1 MKYYTKSAQ
10 YYKYFEDAKLIE
22 IDNENK
28 KLAIVLNG
36 KEEIIDIFDAGPYI
50 DYNPLENLIKDIKTQ
65 SYEENKDKSYG
76 VLQIKEDPNYL
87 DVNKIYKEIKNNK
100 KNRNKNQ
107 ENAQIRYKKI
117 KFNLNLNS
125 NGDSVEGENL
135 IIYDREEN
143 IKNENQKSFP
153 QMLSIFNE
161 NLKKNKKD
169 KEEIINGKSS
179 SKKYSNLSI
188 YKFQVYFLSLN
199 NSLKKIKLNIKKP
212 KIKHKLL
219 SVIALNN
226 DTVLGIKW
234 FCFDRVEDK
243 EKSKNLSENEKYIEK
258 SKLLLVVSQEGLIA
272 IFKLA
277 KYDPFCHIRV
287 NTTVPGLQSQPF
299 ANFKEI
305 YNLEASLKLFNPIID
320 FNLLDK
326 PLEDINQTEL
336 RLITLHINNTFT
348 FWVLV
353 KNKNNVKLVIQYNFQ
368 LSEFVCENFL
378 MDNQEDY
385 LICFNKIGIEIL
397 LIKGQYFPYPVIY
410 KYNYNGIIP
419 SLKEL
424 QDLIYSND
432 VIEEGEDEN
441 EDEIDRN
448 DISEEN
454 INEEEEEDEEE
465 EREKNFKGKNANK
478 NKYANKNKNKKYIK
492 KDEIKNKKSK
502 KSEKYKGKK
511 NKENKED
518 LSSSNSHINSNDKED
533 DDFYVEDHPN
543 FINKDENLFYEDDK
557 YLKFIQKPCFLSSQ
571 NKFLFVNYD
580 IKDKI
585 YYLYC
590 FDISQLNKVEESQD
604 FLKICIN
611 EFDDNLITKLYSS
624 KEKIYFSESPFYYFN
639 PIKEI
644 SFDHNQFSS
653 LEKRKILISEKQFD
667 IETIIHNLYQGLFIR
682 EGNNIMIIKINILDE
697 PDLDIITK
705 DISLSKFIFY
715 EQPTK
720 ENLKS
725 NNLAKWT
732 INNTLIINSVDNLLN
747 IIKFTK
753 EYNILG
759 VALSKKK
766 IFEIIKSYTK

>member
-50 DYNPLENLIKDIKTQ
+50 DYNPLENLIKDFKTQ

-243 EKSKNLSENEKYIEK
+243 EKSKNLSENEKYLEK

>member
-117 KFNLNLNS
+117 KLNLNLNS

-243 EKSKNLSENEKYIEK
+243 EKSKNLSENEKYLEK

>member
-50 DYNPLENLIKDIKTQ
+50 DYNPLENLIKDFKTQ

-644 SFDHNQFSS
+644 SFDKNQLSS

-667 IETIIHNLYQGLFIR
+667 TETIIHNLYQGLFIR

>member
-234 FCFDRVEDK
+234 FCFDRIEDK
-243 EKSKNLSENEKYIEK
+243 EKSKNLSENEKYLEK

>member
-243 EKSKNLSENEKYIEK
+243 EKSKNLSENEKYLEK

-518 LSSSNSHINSNDKED
+518 LSSSNIHINSNDKED

>member
-50 DYNPLENLIKDIKTQ
+50 DYNPLENLIKDFKTQ

>member
-169 KEEIINGKSS
+169 KEEIINGKTS

-639 PIKEI
+639 PIKDI

>member
-50 DYNPLENLIKDIKTQ
+50 DYNPLENLIKDFKTQ

-169 KEEIINGKSS
+169 KEEIINGKTS

-243 EKSKNLSENEKYIEK
+243 EKSKNLSENEKYLEK

-410 KYNYNGIIP
+410 KYNYKRKIP

-465 EREKNFKGKNANK
+465 EREKNFKGKN
-478 NKYANKNKNKKYIK
+478 ANKNKNKKYIK

>member
-169 KEEIINGKSS
+169 KEEIINGKTS

>member
-478 NKYANKNKNKKYIK
+478 NKYANKNKNRKYIK

-624 KEKIYFSESPFYYFN
+624 KEKIH

>member
-465 EREKNFKGKNANK
+465 EREKLQR
-478 NKYANKNKNKKYIK
+478 KKCK
-492 KDEIKNKKSK
+492 
-502 KSEKYKGKK
+502 
-511 NKENKED
+511 
-518 LSSSNSHINSNDKED
+518 
-533 DDFYVEDHPN
+533 
-543 FINKDENLFYEDDK
+543 
-557 YLKFIQKPCFLSSQ
+557 
-571 NKFLFVNYD
+571 
-580 IKDKI
+580 
-585 YYLYC
+585 
-590 FDISQLNKVEESQD
+590 
-604 FLKICIN
+604 
-611 EFDDNLITKLYSS
+611 
-624 KEKIYFSESPFYYFN
+624 
-639 PIKEI
+639 
-644 SFDHNQFSS
+644 
-653 LEKRKILISEKQFD
+653 
-667 IETIIHNLYQGLFIR
+667 
-682 EGNNIMIIKINILDE
+682 
-697 PDLDIITK
+697 
-705 DISLSKFIFY
+705 
-715 EQPTK
+715 
-720 ENLKS
+720 
-725 NNLAKWT
+725 
-732 INNTLIINSVDNLLN
+732 
-747 IIKFTK
+747 
-753 EYNILG
+753 
-759 VALSKKK
+759 
-766 IFEIIKSYTK
+766 

>member
-243 EKSKNLSENEKYIEK
+243 EKSKNLSENEKYLEK

>member
-243 EKSKNLSENEKYIEK
+243 EKSKNLSENEKYLEK

-639 PIKEI
+639 PIKDI

>member
-169 KEEIINGKSS
+169 KEEIINGKTS

-243 EKSKNLSENEKYIEK
+243 EKSKNLSENEKYLEK

>member
-50 DYNPLENLIKDIKTQ
+50 DYNPLENLIKNIKTH
-65 SYEENKDKSYG
+65 SFEENKDKSYG

-87 DVNKIYKEIKNNK
+87 DYNIIYNKITNNK
-100 KNRNKNQ
+100 QNINKDQ
-107 ENAQIRYKKI
+107 ETYQINHKKI

-125 NGDSVEGENL
+125 NNNSVEGQNL
-135 IIYDREEN
+135 IIYGKEEN
-143 IKNENQKSFP
+143 KIKENQKSLP
-153 QMLSIFNE
+153 QMFSMINE
-161 NLKKNKKD
+161 NYEKNKKD
-169 KEEIINGKSS
+169 KDKGKEEIINGIKT
-179 SKKYSNLSI
+179 YTDLSI
-188 YKFQVYFLSLN
+188 YKFQIYFLSFN

-234 FCFDRVEDK
+234 FCFERIEDK
-243 EKSKNLSENEKYIEK
+243 EKFKNLSENEKYVEK
-258 SKLLLVVSQEGLIA
+258 SKLLLVVSQEGLVA
-272 IFKLA
+272 VFKLV

-287 NTTVPGLQSQPF
+287 NTTVPGLQAQPF
-299 ANFKEI
+299 SNFKEI
-305 YNLEASLKLFNPIID
+305 YNLEASLKLYNPIID

-326 PLEDINQTEL
+326 PLDDITQTEL

-348 FWVLV
+348 FWALV
-353 KNKNNVKLVIQYNFQ
+353 KNKDSVKLVIQYNFQ
-368 LSEFVCENFL
+368 LSDFVCENFL
-378 MDNQEDY
+378 MDNQEDF

-397 LIKGQYFPYPVIY
+397 LTKGQYFPYPIIY
-410 KYNYNGIIP
+410 KYNYNGRIP
-419 SLKEL
+419 SLEKL

-432 VIEEGEDEN
+432 VIEDEDEDKDK
-441 EDEIDRN
+441 DEIEIN

-454 INEEEEEDEEE
+454 INEEEEKDDEE
-465 EREKNFKGKNANK
+465 EREKNFKGKYAKNNK
-478 NKYANKNKNKKYIK
+478 KKIKNKKNK
-492 KDEIKNKKSK
+492 KKEEIKNKKYK
-502 KSEKYKGKK
+502 KNGKYKGKK
-511 NKENKED
+511 NKEYKED
-518 LSSSNSHINSNDKED
+518 LSSTNSYEEEEEED

-543 FINKDENLFYEDDK
+543 FINKDVNLFYEDDK

-580 IKDKI
+580 IESKK
-585 YYLYC
+585 YHLYC
-590 FDISQLNKVEESQD
+590 FDFSQLYKVEESQD
-604 FLKICIN
+604 FLRHCLN
-611 EFDDNLITKLYSS
+611 HLEDNLITKLYSS

-644 SFDHNQFSS
+644 SFDQNQLSS

-682 EGNNIMIIKINILDE
+682 EGNNIIITKINVQDK
-697 PDLDIITK
+697 PDLDVIEK

-759 VALSKKK
+759 VPLSKKK

>member
-169 KEEIINGKSS
+169 KEEIINGKTS

-243 EKSKNLSENEKYIEK
+243 EKSKNLSENEKYLEK

-639 PIKEI
+639 PIKES

>member
-169 KEEIINGKSS
+169 KEEIINGKTS

-243 EKSKNLSENEKYIEK
+243 EKSKNLSENEKYLEK

-518 LSSSNSHINSNDKED
+518 LSSSNIHINSNDKED